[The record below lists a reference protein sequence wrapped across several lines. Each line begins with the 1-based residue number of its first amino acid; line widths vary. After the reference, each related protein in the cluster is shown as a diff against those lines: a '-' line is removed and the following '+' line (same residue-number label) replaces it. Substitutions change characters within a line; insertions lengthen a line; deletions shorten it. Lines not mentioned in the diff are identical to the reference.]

1 MYDVIRKAGIELRR
15 KLAHFPAV
23 AILGPR
29 QCGKTTLV
37 KQSLQNW
44 RYLDME
50 RPSDARP
57 LQSDAEAR
65 LRQLGNHIILDE
77 AQTLP
82 SLFPVLRA
90 LIDEDRKTNGRYV
103 LLGSA
108 SPELIK
114 GLSESLAG
122 RIAFVELTPF
132 QYNEIA
138 DEGDAGRSLDH
149 FWLRGGFPDAFLQ
162 NDARIRQD
170 WFEAYQKTFLER
182 DLHLLQT
189 GANPA
194 LLGKLWAL
202 FAHVHGGIWNASS
215 FSAALGISYHTV
227 NRYADILEGSFLI
240 RRLQPYYANLG
251 KRLVKSPKLYL
262 RDTGLLHHFL
272 GIQDQNTLDVH
283 PSRGASWE
291 SMIVEGLIAKWKE
304 SDASARFF
312 YWRTAAGAEVDLL
325 VESKGELHPYEIKIH
340 SSPVL
345 NDVRGLVACMEDLKL
360 HSGFV
365 VCNCLD
371 EYSMGKGIN
380 AIPVRKILSYHS
392 VGE

>member
-1 MYDVIRKAGIELRR
+1 MYDVIRQAGKELRR

-37 KQSLQNW
+37 KQSLPEW

-50 RPSDARP
+50 RPSDSRP
-57 LQSDAEAR
+57 MQSDAEAR
-65 LRQLGNHIILDE
+65 LRQLGNQVILDE
-77 AQTLP
+77 AQVLP

-90 LIDEDRKTNGRYV
+90 LIDEDRKENGRYV

-132 QYNEIA
+132 QYREIA
-138 DEGDAGRSLDH
+138 EEGDAGRSLDH

-162 NDARIRQD
+162 NDTQVRSD
-170 WFEAYQKTFLER
+170 WYEAYQKTFLER

-194 LLGKLWAL
+194 LLGKLWTL

-215 FSAALGISYHTV
+215 FSAALGVSYHTV

-240 RRLQPYYANLG
+240 RRLQPYHANIG

-272 GIQDQNTLDVH
+272 GIHEQSILDVH
-283 PSRGASWE
+283 PARGASWE

-304 SDASARFF
+304 KDSSARLF
-312 YWRTAAGAEVDLL
+312 YWRTAAGAETDLL
-325 VESKGELHPYEIKIH
+325 VESQGKLHPYEVKIH

-345 NDVRGLVACMEDLKL
+345 NDVRGLVGCMEDL
-360 HSGFV
+360 GIV
-365 VCNCLD
+365 EGTVICNCM
-371 EYSMGKGIN
+371 EPYPMGKGIS
-380 AIPVRKILSYHS
+380 AVPAKIAMTSF
-392 VGE
+392 